1 VVKDFATRHEL
12 NCRMVNL
19 FKRRFRTVSE
29 LKVEQ
34 TGGPSASLSAR
45 PAASGSADA
54 ASKTVA
60 ASAPAR
66 TLASLGA
73 DAPSLAPRRGRER
86 LGLFA
91 PKADAAKPETIKPEA
106 IKPETVK
113 PETVKPETVK
123 LETAKPEAI
132 KPEAA
137 KPPETVKPEAIKADA
152 PRPPDKITIAPSD
165 VRAEAAKAA
174 EPVVASGPSKAVSGE
189 RRRSSA
195 LTVVVVLAAVFGALG
210 GALATV
216 GVRHFVGHDATNPD
230 NSTLEASVVQMDAD
244 IQELKATVEQNA
256 KLGAS
261 TSDRLD
267 LVEKAQAQLGARAT
281 NPNEAMDTVRAAS
294 PVFPATSTATTGSTA
309 PPVAAVPMPAP
320 PGSAPKVGQAKL
332 PTLPGWVVREVT
344 NGAALIQGPQR
355 TYEVF
360 AGDPVPGLGRVDAIR
375 RQDGHWVVVTTKG
388 LIVSR

>member
-1 VVKDFATRHEL
+1 
-12 NCRMVNL
+12 
-19 FKRRFRTVSE
+19 VSE
-29 LKVEQ
+29 LKAEQ
-34 TGGPSASLSAR
+34 TGGTSAPLSAR

-54 ASKTVA
+54 ASKTVT

-66 TLASLGA
+66 TLASVSA
-73 DAPSLAPRRGRER
+73 DAASLAPKRGRER

-91 PKADAAKPETIKPEA
+91 PKADAAKPQT

-123 LETAKPEAI
+123 
-132 KPEAA
+132 
-137 KPPETVKPEAIKADA
+137 PETVKPETVKTETVKPETVKPETVKPETVKPEIIKPEPVKADV
-152 PRPPDKITIAPSD
+152 PRAPDKVTITPSDAPSG
-165 VRAEAAKAA
+165 AAKAA
-174 EPVVASGPSKAVSGE
+174 EPVVVSGPSKAVSGE

-195 LTVVVVLAAVFGALG
+195 LTVVVVLATVSGALG

-216 GVRHFVGHDATNPD
+216 GVRHFVGHDAGNPD

-244 IQELKATVEQNA
+244 IQELKASVEQNA
-256 KLGAS
+256 KLGLS
-261 TSDRLD
+261 TGDRLD
-267 LVEKAQAQLGARAT
+267 LVEKAQAELRARPA
-281 NPNEAMDTVRAAS
+281 NSSEAMDTVRAAT
-294 PVFPATSTATTGSTA
+294 PVLPATSSVRETTVG
-309 PPVAAVPMPAP
+309 AVPMSAP
-320 PGSAPKVGQAKL
+320 PASAPKVGQAKL
-332 PTLPGWVVREVT
+332 PTLQGWVVRDVT

-388 LIVSR
+388 LIVGR